1 MERIKTNQL
10 KEMIGQEVLL
20 KGWVHE
26 KRDQSKVKFMLF
38 RDSSGIVQ
46 LVAKDGQMFD
56 DFSNITKESVLS
68 VTGEVK
74 EAKVNNPEVSANTV
88 EVVVKEYE
96 VLSKADP
103 ELPIQV
109 VKGKDQADL
118 SVRLD
123 WRWIDLR
130 KPENLLKFKIWT
142 FMEKAMREF
151 WYEQGFVQVYSPKL
165 MGAPSES
172 GAELFEVE
180 YFGQKAYLAQSPQFF
195 KQMAMA
201 SGFEKIFEIG
211 PVFRANPSH
220 TTRHDTEFTMI
231 DMEISFIKSHE
242 DVMKVEERWL
252 HHVLSRVKEEFGQQ
266 IKETFGAEVVVP
278 EMPFPR
284 VTMEEALKM
293 LKEEKNHVPEEDGDL
308 DAEGEKLLCE
318 MLKEKHGHEFVFVT
332 EYPWSVRPF
341 YHMKKEG
348 TDNLT
353 KSYDLLWKGLEIT
366 TGAQREHR
374 HEILKEQAKEK
385 GLNLELINDYLN
397 FFKYGCPPHGGFGL
411 SPTRMM
417 LLLLGLNN
425 VREVTFLPRDT
436 ARLHP

>member
-1 MERIKTNQL
+1 MERTKINQL
-10 KEMIGQEVLL
+10 KDKVGKKVLL

-26 KRDQSKVKFMLF
+26 KRDQSKVKFILF
-38 RDSSGIVQ
+38 RDNSGIVQ
-46 LVAKDGQMFD
+46 LVVKQGSLFEN
-56 DFSNITKESVLS
+56 FSEITKESVLT
-68 VTGEVK
+68 VEGEVK
-74 EAKVNNPEVSANTV
+74 EATVKDNEVSANTV
-88 EVVVKEYE
+88 EIVVDKHE
-96 VLSKADP
+96 VLSLADK

-118 SVRLD
+118 SIRLD

-130 KPENLLKFKIWT
+130 KPDNLLRFKIWT

-151 WYEQGFVQVYSPKL
+151 WYKENFIQVYSPKL

-180 YFGQKAYLAQSPQFF
+180 YFGKKAYLAQSPQFF

-231 DMEISFIKSHE
+231 DMEISFIESHE
-242 DVMKVEERWL
+242 DVMQVEERWIA
-252 HHVLSRVKEEFGQQ
+252 HVISRIKEEYGDN
-266 IKETFGAEVVVP
+266 IKEVFGAEVVVP
-278 EMPFPR
+278 ELPFPR
-284 VTMEEALKM
+284 VTMAEAVEM
-293 LKEEKNHVPEEDGDL
+293 LKKEKNYTPSEEGDL

-318 MLKEKHGHEFVFVT
+318 IIKEKHNHEFVFVT

-348 TDNLT
+348 TKDIT

-374 HEILKEQAKEK
+374 HDVLKEQAAEK
-385 GLNLELINDYLN
+385 GLDLKLIKDYLN
-397 FFKYGCPPHGGFGL
+397 FFKFGCPPHGGFGF
-411 SPTRMM
+411 SPTRM
-417 LLLLGLNN
+417 LLLLLNLHN

-436 ARLHP
+436 ARLNP

>member
-1 MERIKTNQL
+1 MERTKINQL
-10 KEMIGQEVLL
+10 KDNVGNKVLL

-26 KRDQSKVKFMLF
+26 TRDQSKVKFILF
-38 RDSSGIVQ
+38 RDNSGIVQ
-46 LVAKDGQMFD
+46 LVVKEGDLFNN
-56 DFSNITKESVLS
+56 FSDITKESVLIIE
-68 VTGEVK
+68 GEVK
-74 EAKVNNPEVSANTV
+74 EAQVNNPEVSANAV
-88 EVVVKEYE
+88 EVIVSSYE
-96 VLSKADP
+96 VLSVANK

-130 KPENLLKFKIWT
+130 KPDNLLRFKIWT

-151 WYEQGFVQVYSPKL
+151 WYKEEFLQIYSPKL

-231 DMEISFIKSHE
+231 DMEISFIESHE
-242 DVMKVEERWL
+242 DVMQVEEKWIT
-252 HHVLSRVKEEFGQQ
+252 HVISRIKEEYGEE
-266 IKETFGAEVVVP
+266 IKKVFDADVVVP
-278 EMPFPR
+278 KLPFPR
-284 VTMEEALKM
+284 VTMAEAVKM
-293 LKEEKNHVPEEDGDL
+293 LKEEKNYTPSEEGDL

-318 MLKEKHGHEFVFVT
+318 LIKEKHGHEFVFVT

-348 TDNLT
+348 TKDLT

-374 HEILKEQAKEK
+374 LDILKEQAVEK
-385 GLNLELINDYLN
+385 GLDLDLIKDYLN
-397 FFKYGCPPHGGFGL
+397 FFKFGCPPHGGFGF
-411 SPTRMM
+411 SPTRM
-417 LLLLGLNN
+417 LLLLLNLKN

-436 ARLHP
+436 GRLNP